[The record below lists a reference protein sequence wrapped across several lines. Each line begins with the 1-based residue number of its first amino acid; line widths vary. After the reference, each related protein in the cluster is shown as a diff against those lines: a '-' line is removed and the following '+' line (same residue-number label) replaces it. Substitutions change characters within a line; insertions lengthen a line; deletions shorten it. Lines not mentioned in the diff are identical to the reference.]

1 MGSHRR
7 SYFGSSRRFIRFLT
21 SSHYLFC
28 VLFCICRCM
37 EPFARISSQIHER
50 VVLDDESSKK
60 RLYCQ
65 HLQHTLQSLIE
76 LCPLGSNA
84 GLQLIEDYVMQVK
97 QQPQPIF
104 FDDEVPFQ
112 AFAFVG
118 GKHRL
123 FPSCPSSDAFVIA
136 AVSKRFQFHIQ
147 AHFSE
152 LCTQRTVAS
161 SKFPKLASWEAS
173 FGKPEEFLPV
183 PTWHQWKLDAWAK
196 LNPRWQDEN
205 CPWHYSGPL
214 YHRDVSKLVSLWHS
228 ENSTAGFYQ
237 YVRFQFSSWEFDAET
252 ETWEEEDHL

>member
-7 SYFGSSRRFIRFLT
+7 SHFGSSRRFIRFPT

-37 EPFARISSQIHER
+37 QPLAPIPSQIHEP
-50 VVLDDESSKK
+50 VVLDDELSKK

-76 LCPLGSNA
+76 GCPLGSNA

-118 GKHRL
+118 GRHRI

-152 LCTQRTVAS
+152 LCTQRTVAL
-161 SKFPKLASWEAS
+161 SKFPKLACWEAS

-196 LNPRWQDEN
+196 LNPRWRDGS

-214 YHRDVSKLVSLWHS
+214 YHRDGSKLVSLWHS

-237 YVRFQFSSWEFDAET
+237 YVRFQFSSWQFDAET